1 MSSTKRKSSESS
13 DSKQPKK
20 IKKYFSENKLKEICS
35 IFLSNKKNANI
46 LVDLLEQFH
55 VSSDFT

>member
-1 MSSTKRKSSESS
+1 MSTNKRKQSDNS

-20 IKKYFSENKLKEICS
+20 LKKYFSENKLKEICS
-35 IFLSNKKNANI
+35 IFLSNRKNANI

-55 VSSDFT
+55 VSCRVS